1 MKNLAT
7 LSTDDLRGL
16 YQHLLGAGLPILTK
30 HRKLFVWTE
39 DLGAALHMLDLAA
52 ASPAPAPAA
61 SAPVRTGKELDQRA
75 ESAVR
80 VMANLIKLREQM
92 ALAQDED
99 PQPWVD
105 LYQNLFPKG
114 LGFLGDTYL
123 GQVGAVRALVLRAR
137 DPQIAAQAAQLQA
150 LGKTWE
156 ELIARIEVNNQ
167 DLAAHIAAPDTS
179 SANHHNARTQA
190 LALLGDLIPIIER
203 VLPASDPVLL
213 QERHL
218 LLQPIL

>member
-30 HRKLFVWTE
+30 HRKLSVWTE

-52 ASPAPAPAA
+52 TTPAPAPAP
-61 SAPVRTGKELDQRA
+61 SAPARSGKELDQRA

-80 VMANLIKLREQM
+80 VMANVIKLREQV

-137 DPQIAAQAAQLQA
+137 DPQVLAQAAQLSA

-156 ELIARIEVNNQ
+156 ELVDRIEANNQ
-167 DLAAHIAAPDTS
+167 DLAAHIAAPDP
-179 SANHHNARTQA
+179 AINNQHVARNQA
-190 LALLGDLIPIIER
+190 LALLTDLVPIIDR
-203 VLPASDPVLL
+203 VLPESDPTLAA
-213 QERHL
+213 ERAL
-218 LLQPIL
+218 LLQPLR